1 LHTLSGGEEEVERKL
16 MGMVAVVLGVIA
28 VLLALLADTLG
39 IGGQEGTFGWKQV
52 ALLAVGVALAVGG
65 LLVVL
70 WARGQER
77 GDTPR
82 PSSET

>member
-1 LHTLSGGEEEVERKL
+1 VERKL
-16 MGMVAVVLGVIA
+16 MGALGVVLGVIA
-28 VLLALLADTLG
+28 ILVALLADTLG
-39 IGGQEGTFGWKQV
+39 IGSQEGTFGWKQV
-52 ALLAVGVALAVGG
+52 VLLAVGVALAVGG

-70 WARGQER
+70 RAPREER

>member
-1 LHTLSGGEEEVERKL
+1 
-16 MGMVAVVLGVIA
+16 MGTVAVVLGVIA

-52 ALLAVGVALAVGG
+52 ALLAVGVALVVGG
-65 LLVVL
+65 LLLVL
-70 WARGQER
+70 RAPREER